1 MRSNFKRQCAVQQRG
16 IAKQAQRV
24 DANHFFNLLTGPEL
38 LDVVEEQLPEHRERL
53 YPPTQVLAM
62 FLAQTMSA
70 DGSCQQVV
78 NEAIV
83 SRLVSG
89 MSAVSAST
97 GGYCIARQ
105 RLPQQMVSELVQ
117 HSGRL
122 LSERTP
128 EAWRWRGRPVKLVDG
143 TTVSMPDTEENQRC
157 FPQHGKQRPGA
168 GCPLARIVGVIS
180 LSTGAVL
187 EAALGP
193 FKGKGTGEYGLY
205 RQLRGSLVTGDVVLA
220 DAYFCSY
227 FLIADLLSRGVDGLF
242 EQHGGRHTDFAAGKQ
257 LGVRDHVVT
266 WSKPGSKPF
275 WMSREDYLAYPDEI
289 TVRELKVGKKILVTT
304 FLEPR
309 ETPKGAL
316 EKLFRCRWNV
326 ELDLRSIKNTLGMDT
341 LRCKTPQ
348 MCEKELWIYLLAYN
362 LIRLLMAEAALR
374 FDLLPRQLSFKHTL
388 QIWVAWSQRQFLSAA
403 AEDTANLFMLIA
415 HLRVG
420 RRPGRVEPRA
430 VKRRPKWYPRL
441 QKPRWQAREDIR
453 KHGHPGKL
461 N

>member
-1 MRSNFKRQCAVQQRG
+1 MRSDFKRQCAAQQWG
-16 IAKQAQRV
+16 IAKQARQI

-62 FLAQTMSA
+62 FLAQAMSA

-83 SRLVSG
+83 SRLLSG

-105 RLPQQMVSELVQ
+105 RLPEQMVSELVR

-122 LSERTP
+122 LGERVP
-128 EAWRWRGRPVKLVDG
+128 EAWRWRGRTVKLVDG
-143 TTVSMPDTEENQRC
+143 TTVSMPDTAENLAR

-168 GCPLARIVGVIS
+168 GCSLARVVGVIS

-193 FKGKGTGEYGLY
+193 IKGKGTGEYGLY
-205 RQLRGSLVTGDVVLA
+205 RQLRGSFVADDIVLA

-242 EQHGGRHTDFAAGKQ
+242 EQHGGRRTDFAAGKQ
-257 LGVRDHVVT
+257 LGVRDHVVS
-266 WSKPGSKPF
+266 WSKPGNKPS

-289 TVRELKVGKKILVTT
+289 RVRELKVGKKVLVTT

-309 ETPKGAL
+309 AVSKGAL
-316 EKLFRCRWNV
+316 KELFWCRWDV
-326 ELDLRSIKNTLGMDT
+326 ELDLRNIKSTLGMDS

-348 MCEKELWIYLLAYN
+348 MCQKELWVYLLAYN
-362 LIRLLMAEAALR
+362 LIRLLMAATACR
-374 FDLLPRQLSFKHTL
+374 FNLLPRQLSFKHTL
-388 QIWVAWSQRQFLSAA
+388 QVWIAWSQRQFLSAA
-403 AEDTANLFMLIA
+403 AADTANLFMLIA
-415 HLRVG
+415 QVRVG
-420 RRPGRVEPRA
+420 DRPGRVEPRA
-430 VKRRPKWYPRL
+430 IKRRPKWYPRL

-453 KHGHPGKL
+453 KHGHPQKL
-461 N
+461 I